1 MERHRE
7 TRDHPR
13 VAVGVSPRGSL
24 ALLRV
29 SRSLALINGRDFVI
43 PDDVKMVVS
52 DVLTHRIILNIEDF
66 LEGVRPESIV
76 DEILEQVPA
85 PTELARRTP

>member
-1 MERHRE
+1 M
-7 TRDHPR
+7 
-13 VAVGVSPRGSL
+13 GVSPRGSL

-52 DVLTHRIILNIEDF
+52 DVLTHRIILNFEDF
-66 LEGVRPESIV
+66 LEGVCPESIV